1 MTVASLSLGVLLWV
15 SGCTSQ
21 QELEWQLEN
30 GYRWAEISPGYFGS
44 DGFRPVSSGRS
55 GIDFRN
61 DVPQELIDRNRNY
74 LNGSGVTIAD
84 YDGDGL
90 ADVYLGSLNGP
101 NRLYKNLGD
110 FRFEEVTEQAG
121 VAHDGY
127 SSTGVVFADVTGNGF
142 PDLLITSLLEE
153 NALYLNHGDGTFS
166 RSEESGLGAS
176 EGATSMAL
184 ADINGDGYLDLY
196 ITNYKKVTAR
206 DLYGPNELSVNNTLE
221 VVDGEVRV
229 LPPFDDYFTIVE
241 TEEGPFRNEIG
252 QPDEL
257 YINRGDGQFER
268 ADPFDYFFTQEGEP
282 AGLPADWGLTASF
295 RDVTGN
301 GHPDL
306 YVAND
311 FWTPDRFWINQG
323 DGTFRE
329 IGPEAVRNQSFSSMG
344 IDFSDI
350 NRDGHLDLAVTE
362 MLSQTHELKLRQLSE
377 HLAEYEGRTHHH
389 RNSLYLNRGDD
400 TFAQIAWYSGLEA
413 SGWSWATYFMDV
425 DLDGFED
432 LLIATGYAYD
442 YQDMDTQVALQEFD
456 QGMSQ
461 GGADIR
467 EYPPL
472 RLQNKIFQNNGDL
485 TFTDVSSEWGFE
497 AEDISLGM
505 ALGDLNNDGTLD
517 LVINRMD
524 EEAQVFEN
532 RTNRPRIAVRLQGNP
547 PNRFGIGA
555 KIELEGGPVPQSKEL
570 FAGGSYLSGP
580 QPMAVF
586 AADESHSDHT
596 ITVHWPGGTVSR
608 ITGVEANRLYEID
621 QSSASEEQGRETAE
635 SILPLFEDISAGL
648 GHTHVEN
655 EYDDFRFSPLLPLRL
670 SRLGPGVSWLDIT
683 GDGFEELLV
692 GSSREGEPAI
702 FRMNEGSVPER
713 IRLEPITGS
722 VAGDQT
728 SLIGWREGDTV
739 RLVTGSANYE
749 QGDPTVPSA
758 YIYTISGESGE
769 PSVREI
775 PGILSTTGP
784 LAAADISGN
793 GYPDLFVGGRFLP
806 GRYPESA
813 DSRLF
818 RNNGEQFELDHPNS
832 DTFSGL
838 GLVTGAIFSDLT
850 GNGNQDLLVSTEW
863 GSLRLF
869 ENVNGRFREVTA
881 EMGLETYKGW
891 WNGIATGDFN
901 NDGLPDIVAT
911 NIGLNTPYQ
920 IRNGRPLRLYYGD
933 LNWDGRMNI
942 VDSYYDEETGGYV
955 PRRKLHDFESIPTI
969 LRNVGTHEEYSAS
982 TLDQIFNMNME
993 EVPYHEINTL
1003 ESMLFLNTGS
1013 GFEARPLPPDVQ
1025 FSSGHSV
1032 TVADFD
1038 NDGNEDLFIAQN
1050 FFAFPSHIPRLDAG
1064 RGLLLKGDGTG
1075 NFRTVSGVES
1085 GIRIYGEQRGAAAGD
1100 LNRDGRTDLA
1110 VTQNR
1115 GETRLLLNRT
1125 EQPGIRVLL
1134 EGPSNNR
1141 DAIGS
1146 SIRLVYSDGTMGPR
1160 REIQAG
1166 SGYWSQNSKTQVMGL
1181 GGDPEAVE
1189 VTWFDGRVTR
1199 EGVSEGAGE
1208 IIIRY

>member
-1 MTVASLSLGVLLWV
+1 MMVLALLPALLILATA
-15 SGCTSQ
+15 CTSQ
-21 QELEWQLEN
+21 PELEWEEAN
-30 GYRWAEISPGYFGS
+30 GYRWAELSTGFFGS
-44 DGFRPVSSGRS
+44 DGFRLVSSGRS
-55 GIDFRN
+55 GIDFGN
-61 DVPQELIDRNRNY
+61 DVPQELIDTNRNY

-90 ADVYLGSLNGP
+90 ADIYFGSLNGP
-101 NRLYKNLGD
+101 NRLYRNLGG
-110 FRFEEVTEQAG
+110 FRFEEVSEKAG
-121 VAHDGY
+121 VAHEGY

-184 ADINGDGYLDLY
+184 ADINSDGYLDLY
-196 ITNYKKVTAR
+196 ITNYKKVTVR
-206 DLYGPNELSVNNTLE
+206 DLYGPNELSVDNTLE
-221 VVDGEVRV
+221 VVDGQPRV
-229 LPPFDDYFTIVE
+229 LPPFDNYFTIVE

-257 YINRGDGQFER
+257 YINLGEGRFER
-268 ADPFDYFFTQEGEP
+268 ADPYEYFYTNEGEP

-329 IGPEAVRNQSFSSMG
+329 ISPKAVRNQSFSSMG
-344 IDFSDI
+344 VDFSDI
-350 NRDGHLDLAVTE
+350 DRDGHLDLAVTE
-362 MLSQTHELKLRQLSE
+362 MLSQAHSVKLRQLSE

-389 RNSLYLNRGDD
+389 RNSLYLNRGDQ

-413 SGWSWATYFMDV
+413 SGWSWATYFMDI
-425 DLDGFED
+425 DLDGYED
-432 LLIATGYAYD
+432 LVIATGYSYD

-461 GGADIR
+461 GSADIR
-467 EYPPL
+467 QYPPL
-472 RLQNKIFQNNGDL
+472 RQQNKIFQNNGDL

-497 AEDISLGM
+497 PEDISLGM
-505 ALGDLNNDGTLD
+505 ALGDLNNDGALD

-524 EEAQVFEN
+524 DEVLLYEN
-532 RTNRPRIAVRLQGNP
+532 RTNKSRIAVRLQGNP
-547 PNRFGIGA
+547 PNRSGIGA
-555 KIELEGGPVPQSKEL
+555 KIELEGGPVSQTKEL

-586 AADESHSDHT
+586 AADGTGEEYT
-596 ITVHWPGGTVSR
+596 ITVRWPGGSVSR
-608 ITGVEANRLYEID
+608 ISDVQANRIYEINENG
-621 QSSASEEQGRETAE
+621 ALESEEASLTEPPV
-635 SILPLFEDISAGL
+635 PLFEDRTQELA
-648 GHTHVEN
+648 HTHSEN
-655 EYDDFRFSPLLPLRL
+655 EYDDFRYSPLLPLRL
-670 SRLGPGVSWLDIT
+670 SRLGPGISWIDVT
-683 GDGFEELLV
+683 GDGVEELLT
-692 GSSREGEPAI
+692 GSSREGKTAL
-702 FRMNEGSVPER
+702 FRMSEENGPEPLL
-713 IRLEPITGS
+713 LEPVTDR
-722 VAGDQT
+722 VPGDQT
-728 SLIGWREGDTV
+728 SLIGWREGDRT
-739 RLVTGSANYE
+739 RLAAGSANYE
-749 QGDPTVPSA
+749 QGDPAVPSA
-758 YIYTISGESGE
+758 WIYSIGPEGGEVLE
-769 PSVREI
+769 EI
-775 PGILSTTGP
+775 PGVLSTTGP

-793 GYPDLFVGGRFLP
+793 GYLDLFVGGRFLP

-813 DSRLF
+813 DSRIF
-818 RNNGEQFELDHPNS
+818 RNNGEEFLQDNPNS
-832 DTFSGL
+832 ELFRGL
-838 GLVTGAIFSDLT
+838 GLVTGALFSDLT
-850 GNGNQDLLVSTEW
+850 GNGSQDLLVSTEW

-869 ENVNGRFREVTA
+869 ENVNGRFQEVT
-881 EMGLETYKGW
+881 EEWGLDAYDGW

-911 NIGLNTPYQ
+911 NIGLNSPYQ

-942 VDSYYDEETGGYV
+942 VDSYYDEETDGYV

-969 LRNVGTHEEYSAS
+969 LQNVRTHEEFAAS

-993 EVPYHEINTL
+993 EVPYREINTL
-1003 ESMLFLNTGS
+1003 ESMLFLNMGS

-1050 FFAFPSHIPRLDAG
+1050 FFAFPDHIPRLDAG
-1064 RGLLLKGDGTG
+1064 RGLVLRGDGDG
-1075 NFRTVSGVES
+1075 NFTPLSGGES

-1115 GETRLLLNRT
+1115 GDTVLLLNRT
-1125 EQPGIRVLL
+1125 ERPGLRVRL
-1134 EGPSNNR
+1134 EGPESNR

-1146 SIRLVYSDGTMGPR
+1146 SIRLAYRDGSLGPR
-1160 REIQAG
+1160 RDIQAG
-1166 SGYWSQNSKTQVMGL
+1166 SGYLSQNSRIQVMGSA
-1181 GGDPEAVE
+1181 GEIAAVE
-1189 VTWFDGRVTR
+1189 VTWFDGTVARHDV
-1199 EGVSEGAGE
+1199 EGVSGE
-1208 IIIRY
+1208 ITVRYE